1 MTKTWLA
8 IFFAVLIWSGINP
21 KGYFIW
27 FLEVFPA
34 LIAIVLLMYT
44 RKRFEFTK
52 LGYILILIHCV
63 ILMIGGH
70 YTYAEVP
77 LFNWI
82 RDAFDLQRNNYDK
95 VGHLA
100 QGFIPAI
107 VAREILIR
115 NSAVNGKGWLAFFV
129 ISICMF
135 ISAMYELLEWLV
147 AILSGGDADAFLAL
161 QGYEWDTQ
169 SDMFWALVGA
179 VAALV
184 LLSRIH
190 NKQLQKITN

>member
-1 MTKTWLA
+1 MTKTWLV

-27 FLEVFPA
+27 LLEVFPA
-34 LIAIVLLMYT
+34 LIGLVLLICT
-44 RKRFEFTK
+44 RKKFEFTK
-52 LGYILILIHCV
+52 LGYILILIHCI

-95 VGHLA
+95 IGHLA

-115 NSAVNGKGWLAFFV
+115 NSAVNGKRWLIFFV
-129 ISICMF
+129 I
-135 ISAMYELLEWLV
+135 
-147 AILSGGDADAFLAL
+147 
-161 QGYEWDTQ
+161 
-169 SDMFWALVGA
+169 
-179 VAALV
+179 
-184 LLSRIH
+184 
-190 NKQLQKITN
+190 